1 MAGTPSGRGYW
12 MVASDGGVFS
22 FGDAAFE
29 GSTGGTR
36 LNRPVV
42 ALAPTAAGYWMV
54 ASDGGV
60 FAFGDAPFA
69 GSLGGKGLATI
80 VGMTPTATHAG
91 YWLTAE
97 TGALYAFGDAPP
109 MA

>member
-1 MAGTPSGRGYW
+1 M
-12 MVASDGGVFS
+12 
-22 FGDAAFE
+22 
-29 GSTGGTR
+29 
-36 LNRPVV
+36 
-42 ALAPTAAGYWMV
+42 APTSAGYWMV

-69 GSLGGKGLATI
+69 GSLGGKGLDTI

-91 YWLTAE
+91 YWLTTE
-97 TGALYAFGDAPP
+97 TGGLYAFGDAPP